1 MKIKAIL
8 RSSKTDPSL
17 PAYFPGWFQER
28 FGPCFAQLSVDTTL
42 KLKSACKDV
51 VRARLGCV
59 PEDVEELCKRFR
71 MPPQGVSDYNFV
83 MGYAAD
89 EGYVHGSA
97 EPGHAGTDEALL
109 TFIER
114 YPDDWEVV
122 KKSLGLARQKG
133 RHACAF
139 AIADRPIANF
149 IPMTSVSGVPVTSF
163 TAPSVEAVGGLKM
176 DFLVVNSL
184 RDIQDCIRLIQERH
198 AGGKLAQE
206 YLNGRRV
213 PGHRIVPLADGTR
226 ADVWDLPEDQA
237 VFKDVAEGRTETVFQ
252 FCTPSAVQWLAHFN
266 YTRADG
272 TKAIRSIEDMAA
284 FTALDRPGPLDI
296 EVANPEWVG
305 PPDDPHARHNMLVE
319 YARRARGAPGSPDVL
334 PVLDELVPETY
345 GVMCVA
351 EGTPIKTARGPVP
364 IEQVADGDIVDW
376 VQTHTGNW
384 ELCTALIPQGVKS
397 CVRLRFT
404 TGMEVVVTPD
414 HRLFTNRGWVEAQD
428 LTTDD
433 LVKQEWISD
442 ERLPEGNEADWII
455 GLLLADGNLCAS
467 TPEVACSS
475 REFAESVKNIADRA
489 WGLDSVVFHRG
500 TTWHC
505 RLRHVGRSGTT
516 PNPLTTWLRREGL
529 LGCDYATKRFPSSV
543 SRAMVVG
550 FFEGDGCVE
559 NRRLRVKNRAL
570 AWRFFECL
578 QALRVASSFHED
590 EPGVWA
596 VSVCEALPLLVK
608 KEKDSLEGG
617 YTLRPDLSK
626 IQKSDGHLYYNHK
639 RSKRP
644 FITRRAYRTLQRRY
658 SWMPQSEPAV
668 WGRLISRKS
677 VGPTKVYDLS
687 VEVDHSFIAGG
698 HAMHNCY
705 QEQLQ
710 RVYQNLT
717 GCSGP
722 EAEEFRTNV
731 AKKKKEKVDAAYPK
745 FMERAGARFSKED
758 AQKLWDFIK
767 TWGQYG
773 FNKSHAVCYAIIG
786 YACAYLKHYYPLEWW
801 CAVLRNATRDE
812 VNTKFWKHCGH
823 LVALPD
829 INFSGDNWY
838 IEGDRLRAPVS
849 LLHGVGEKAHEQL
862 CRYAP
867 YDSVLDLARK
877 IKQHQDATAALK
889 QRKVK
894 GKEDTYETVLVPG
907 CSAIQRKTIYTL
919 IVAGA
924 MDSLFPRDYS
934 VEECLRDYDEAM
946 AEVFGKKY
954 TKTKKTSYPVL
965 DPLGRYQLRK
975 EILPAYGTDL
985 RKLVKAVGCPDFLR
999 IDESGKRMRYTWQ
1012 RWSRAD
1018 RRVVPTDVSVVGFE
1032 KLEELNH
1039 APKLPEYGF
1048 TCAVVAH
1055 VEDRKFKKYG
1065 PFKDKNMCVLTLEV
1079 GGDKYEFVHW
1089 PNGDGVLPPHVQA
1102 LEAGTVIAALLVRN
1116 REDRPFSVREFKVVR
1131 PPLGSPKE
1139 DEEPK
1144 EQNEEG

>member
-1 MKIKAIL
+1 MKIKQIL

-17 PAYFPGWFQER
+17 PAYFPGWFHER
-28 FGPCFAQLSVDTTL
+28 FGSCVAQISVDTTL
-42 KLKSACKDV
+42 KLRSAAKDV
-51 VRARLGCV
+51 VRSRLGHV

-89 EGYVHGSA
+89 EGYVHGSS
-97 EPGHAGTDEALL
+97 EPGHAGTDDALL

-114 YPDDWEVV
+114 YPDDWEIV

-133 RHACAF
+133 RHACAYV
-139 AIADRPIANF
+139 IADRKIPDF

-198 AGGKLAQE
+198 AGGKLPQD

-213 PGHRIVPLADGTR
+213 PGHRIVPLPDGGR

-252 FCTPSAVQWLAHFN
+252 FNTPGAVQWLAHFN

-272 TKAIRSIEDMAA
+272 TKAIRSVEDMAA

-305 PPDDPHARHNMLVE
+305 PPDDPHSRHNMLVE

-334 PVLDELVPETY
+334 PILDELVPETY
-345 GVMCVA
+345 GVM
-351 EGTPIKTARGPVP
+351 T
-364 IEQVADGDIVDW
+364 
-376 VQTHTGNW
+376 
-384 ELCTALIPQGVKS
+384 
-397 CVRLRFT
+397 
-404 TGMEVVVTPD
+404 
-414 HRLFTNRGWVEAQD
+414 
-428 LTTDD
+428 
-433 LVKQEWISD
+433 
-442 ERLPEGNEADWII
+442 
-455 GLLLADGNLCAS
+455 
-467 TPEVACSS
+467 
-475 REFAESVKNIADRA
+475 
-489 WGLDSVVFHRG
+489 
-500 TTWHC
+500 
-505 RLRHVGRSGTT
+505 
-516 PNPLTTWLRREGL
+516 
-529 LGCDYATKRFPSSV
+529 
-543 SRAMVVG
+543 
-550 FFEGDGCVE
+550 
-559 NRRLRVKNRAL
+559 
-570 AWRFFECL
+570 
-578 QALRVASSFHED
+578 
-590 EPGVWA
+590 
-596 VSVCEALPLLVK
+596 
-608 KEKDSLEGG
+608 
-617 YTLRPDLSK
+617 
-626 IQKSDGHLYYNHK
+626 
-639 RSKRP
+639 
-644 FITRRAYRTLQRRY
+644 
-658 SWMPQSEPAV
+658 
-668 WGRLISRKS
+668 
-677 VGPTKVYDLS
+677 
-687 VEVDHSFIAGG
+687 
-698 HAMHNCY
+698 Y

-710 RVYQNLT
+710 RVYQSLT

-745 FMERAGARFSKED
+745 FMERAGAKFGPEA

-773 FNKSHAVCYAIIG
+773 FNKSHAVCYAVIG

-801 CAVLRNATRDE
+801 CAVLRNADKDE

-829 INFSGDNWY
+829 IKLSGTNWF

-877 IKQHQDATAALK
+877 IKQHQDATATLK

-894 GKEDTYETVLVPG
+894 GKEDTYETVLSPG
-907 CSAIQRKTIYTL
+907 RSAIQRKTVYTL

-924 MDSLFPRDYS
+924 MDSLFPRGYS
-934 VEECLRDYDEAM
+934 VEECLRDYDAAM
-946 AEVFGKKY
+946 TEVFGKKY
-954 TKTKKTSYPVL
+954 TKTKKVAYPVL

-985 RKLVKAVGCPDFLR
+985 RKLVKAVGCPEFLR
-999 IDESGKRMRYTWQ
+999 IDESGKRMRYNWQ
-1012 RWSRAD
+1012 RWSRAE
-1018 RRVVPTDVSVVGFE
+1018 RRVVPTEVAVVGFE

-1039 APKLPEYGF
+1039 ATKLPEYGF
-1048 TCAVVAH
+1048 TCAVIAY

-1065 PFKDKNMCVLTLEV
+1065 PFKDKDMCVLTLEV
-1079 GGDKYEFVHW
+1079 GGGKYEFVHW

-1102 LEAGTVIAALLVRN
+1102 LEGGTVVAALLVRN

-1131 PPLGSPKE
+1131 PPLGTKE
-1139 DEEPK
+1139 EDDESK
-1144 EQNEEG
+1144 ETDAEG